1 MMIKQLHWRWILLL
15 AVLALI
21 ALFIFLRIYFK
32 KESETH
38 IERPVIQAQV
48 IIPTLEELSIL
59 REVPGNV
66 VSAYEATLASK
77 ISGLVEEIRVK
88 EGNRVKAGEVL
99 IILDSRD
106 LKAQLQQ
113 AQAEFENATVHY
125 QRMRQLFAQESVAR
139 QELDNAERTYKVA
152 EAAKNIIEANLTY
165 TVIKAPFDGVIT
177 DKIIEVGEMA
187 TPGRPLLR
195 LEDNQHLRL
204 EVTVAATDIG
214 AIRPGEKVEVKLD
227 ALGEET
233 LMGHVAK
240 ILPAADPSTH
250 TVTVKVDLPWQP
262 GLRSGLFGKMILPV
276 GSRKV
281 LIIPLSAVLQKADLA
296 LVYVVNESGIIQ
308 ARFIRLGKIHQD
320 RVEVLSGLEPGEKIL
335 AYAQEGLEGMRIQS
349 VPGASQ

>member
-1 MMIKQLHWRWILLL
+1 MIKQPHWKWILLL
-15 AVLALI
+15 AVLAVI
-21 ALFIFLRIYFK
+21 ALFIFLRVYFK
-32 KESETH
+32 KERETH
-38 IERPVIQAQV
+38 IERPVIQAEV
-48 IIPTLEELSIL
+48 IIPTLEELPIL

-88 EGNRVKAGEVL
+88 EGNLVKAGEVL

-177 DKIIEVGEMA
+177 DKIIEVGETA

-214 AIRPGEKVEVKLD
+214 AILLGEKVEVRLD
-227 ALGEET
+227 ALGEES
-233 LMGHVAK
+233 LMGRVAK

-250 TVTVKVDLPWQP
+250 TVSVKVDLPWQP
-262 GLRSGLFGKMILPV
+262 RLRSGLFGKMILPV

-296 LVYVVNESGIIQ
+296 RVYVVNESGIIQ

-335 AYAQEGLEGMRIQS
+335 AHAQEGLEGMRIQS
-349 VPGASQ
+349 VPGAS